1 MIFFGIPESDHAD
14 PEDQL
19 KEDCDMVK
27 LMLRSKI
34 KVSSGDVAKALQL
47 GSRSTDKPRPF
58 LIKFK
63 NEKIKREVLK
73 AAKGV

>member
-1 MIFFGIPESDHAD
+1 MKKIDYVEKIIWFCLTFLSSESDHAD

-34 KVSSGDVAKALQL
+34 KFSSGDVV
-47 GSRSTDKPRPF
+47 KPF
-58 LIKFK
+58 ATWK
-63 NEKIKREVLK
+63 
-73 AAKGV
+73 